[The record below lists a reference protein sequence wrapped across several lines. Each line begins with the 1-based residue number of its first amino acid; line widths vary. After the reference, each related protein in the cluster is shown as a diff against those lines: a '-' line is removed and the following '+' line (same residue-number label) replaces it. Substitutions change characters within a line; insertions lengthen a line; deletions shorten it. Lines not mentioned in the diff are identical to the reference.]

1 MKYKILVYFVI
12 IPLVPFF
19 LADLQLRGKRSES
32 DDVCKETTM
41 KQEIKLIQRTSMGG
55 RDNRCLHISAT

>member
-1 MKYKILVYFVI
+1 MKYKIFVYFVI

-19 LADLQLRGKRSES
+19 LEDLQLRGKRSES

-41 KQEIKLIQRTSMGG
+41 KQFKKFNSYKGQVWVEETIDACI
-55 RDNRCLHISAT
+55 

>member
-12 IPLVPFF
+12 IPLVTFF
-19 LADLQLRGKRSES
+19 LADLKLRGKRSES

>member
-1 MKYKILVYFVI
+1 MKYKIFVYFVI

-41 KQEIKLIQRTSMGG
+41 KQFKKFNSYKGQVWVEETIDACI
-55 RDNRCLHISAT
+55 

>member
-12 IPLVPFF
+12 IPLVTFF
-19 LADLQLRGKRSES
+19 LADLQLRGKRSKS

-55 RDNRCLHISAT
+55 RDQRCVQISAT